1 MSKAYLL
8 QVLLTQDQRSPSDV
22 NVFFWLQL
30 YIEIYLYIY
39 VYRYDFCIYIIK
51 YVYIKIIWCSQLT
64 ALAVRPFLFWG
75 FLGQLCHAICLLQGC
90 YLVLIKEM
98 CTVVIVMK
106 FFGFF
111 FLNSCRLEGKWRE
124 KPFALLLS
132 SVVL

>member
-1 MSKAYLL
+1 MNKAYLL

-22 NVFFWLQL
+22 NVFFSGCN
-30 YIEIYLYIY
+30 YIYRDIYLYIY

-51 YVYIKIIWCSQLT
+51 YVYIKIIWCFQLM

-90 YLVLIKEM
+90 YLLLIKEL

-106 FFGFF
+106 FFCFF
-111 FLNSCRLEGKWRE
+111 FPK
-124 KPFALLLS
+124 
-132 SVVL
+132 